1 MKSMKF
7 ITSTHL
13 KQWADTKECQ
23 SLLPELI
30 RRLICASVRQ
40 LDRLSFP
47 SGDAVHMPGWDGI
60 VSCQESIDLVPEGES
75 LWECG
80 VNKDIQTKANDDI
93 TKRAANPLGHI
104 KSNSTFVFVTPRE
117 WAGADAWVQANQ
129 TEWKKL
135 VVYTA
140 IELEVWIEKCPAVGL
155 WLADKLNI
163 LNAGG
168 YQLPDVFWKKWAS
181 GDKYTLPYQIVTAGR
196 DQAIDS
202 VLKACFNPSVF
213 EIQALTQ
220 SEAVAFVLASI
231 ATCSEADKLL
241 ARAMVVTDKNTF
253 DDLVFH
259 YENLIIITTLRDN
272 MSYAL
277 SRNHT
282 VICAVT
288 PEDQMST
295 AEKLPRVEREGFV
308 KAIEDCGFDSIRA
321 RKIATDTARDVNVLR
336 RRLKIDKLKPEWANS
351 TGILDLLPIILLGQ
365 WNENVPGD
373 LKLIEKL
380 SGKTYSDYS
389 QILQGFRLMPDSPI
403 ANVGTV
409 WRLKSPM
416 DAMSYASVYLTD
428 GYLVKLKEICLTL
441 ITDDDPDA
449 EEKLNVDEWRMW
461 QFRQQYSSDVKKGTY
476 QSLILLSLINDEGT
490 NRNVWVDGLV
500 RELLNGWTLQRF
512 LSNRMYFTL
521 LAEASPEAFLEFLEA
536 TEKDIYDV
544 VFTPQKSSVGV
555 IGWNIY
561 YTEILWTLEM
571 LAWDEDYIYR
581 ASSLLLCFSTYKN
594 ESNYANK
601 PTNSLAEIFRFQ
613 WPQTFAN
620 FDNRIQV
627 LTSLSASFKSE
638 ICKLCFRILEGL
650 EPRVFSQT
658 HFYKWRHFSDLSS
671 PKYISVPVDNLKAIT
686 KLLLSCTTFSEDDI
700 CKLLKLSTNKWMSC
714 CRAEILNAITDIKET
729 FCESDKVEHA
739 LRDELIHHLSIPE
752 AAWALSEEELE
763 PYKKLLSDI
772 EPKNVVMKHR
782 WMFENMFL
790 RLPQKRET
798 NFEKDYQMK
807 QEIRDKAVKEIL
819 SGRGRKGIW
828 ELIRV
833 VKCPSSVVNSM
844 IQLYG
849 EGLLQDTCERFGKN
863 IVDITFLQTFFRYLF
878 LQKGEDDYMRIV
890 DDVRPYGNTCLS
902 VCLYAPGYNE
912 KLATIANG
920 CGEKIDTLYWQNIS
934 VAYIKIPNPIQII
947 DKLVWVNRFDEALE
961 LIYYN
966 KNSAQIPD
974 IIKVNVIKGLIFSGQ
989 RDFTPHIDWFYI
1001 DNVVEDLDKSEDP
1014 EIIQALV
1021 QIEFFAYQ
1029 AFANRRNIN
1038 ELRFIKELMSKP
1050 ELLMELIMM
1059 VYKSDD
1065 GKEEEISESEQNNRK
1080 VMAKCAFPI
1089 LYDLS
1094 CCPGVDN
1101 QENVNPDVLRSYIYR
1116 LYELSV
1122 ECHRT
1127 QVVDIVVGTLLGNLP
1142 RNASYPQAVLGEI
1155 VEELKSD
1162 SVDEHVRIRIF
1173 NSRGVTIRGF
1183 AEGGD
1188 QERSLAAL
1196 FRSYRDKVK
1205 FIYPRLAKIFSKLM
1219 NEYERDANREDCVAQ
1234 LEDLEY

>member
-1 MKSMKF
+1 MKF

-47 SGDAVHMPGWDGI
+47 SGDAVHMSGWDGI
-60 VSCQESIDLVPEGES
+60 VSCQEPIDLVPEGDS

-104 KSNSTFVFVTPRE
+104 QAESTFVFVTPRE
-117 WAGADAWVQANQ
+117 WAGVDAWILAKQ
-129 TEWKKL
+129 TGWKKL

-140 IELEVWIEKCPAVGL
+140 VELEVWIEKCPAVGL

-196 DQAIDS
+196 NQAIDC

-231 ATCSEADKLL
+231 ATCSDADKLL
-241 ARAMVVTDKNTF
+241 ARAIVVTDRNTF

-321 RKIATDTARDVNVLR
+321 RKIATDTSRDVNVLR
-336 RRLKIDKLKPEWANS
+336 RRMKIDKLKPEWANS
-351 TGILDLLPIILLGQ
+351 IGISALLPIILLGQ

-373 LKLIEKL
+373 LKLVEKL
-380 SGKTYSDYS
+380 SGKTYSVYS
-389 QILQGFRLMPDSPI
+389 KILQGFRLMPDSPI

-428 GYLVKLKEICLTL
+428 DDLVKLKEICLLL
-441 ITDDDPDA
+441 IADDDPDA
-449 EEKLNVDEWRMW
+449 EDKVVSDKWKMW
-461 QFRQQYSSDVKKGTY
+461 QFKQQFSSDVKKGTY
-476 QSLILLSLINDEGT
+476 QSLILLSLINDEGDS
-490 NRNVWVDGLV
+490 RNIWVDGLV
-500 RELLNGWTLQRF
+500 RELLKGWTLRRF

-521 LAEASPEAFLEFLEA
+521 LAEASPEAFLEFLEE
-536 TEKDIYDV
+536 TGNDIYDV
-544 VFTPQKSSVGV
+544 VFTPRKSN
-555 IGWNIY
+555 IGLTDWNIY
-561 YTEILWTLEM
+561 YTEILFVLEM

-581 ASSLLLCFSTYKN
+581 ATSLLLRFSTYKN
-594 ESNYANK
+594 ESNYSNK
-601 PTNSLAEIFRFQ
+601 PANSLAEIFRLLL
-613 WPQTFAN
+613 PQTFAK
-620 FDNRIQV
+620 FEDRIKV
-627 LTSLSASFKSE
+627 LTSLSVSFKSQ
-638 ICKLCFRILEGL
+638 ICELCFRILDGL
-650 EPRVFSQT
+650 RPGTFSQT

-671 PKYISVPVDNLKAIT
+671 PEYVPVPVDNVKAIT

-714 CRAEILNAITDIKET
+714 CRTEILNAIIDIKDT
-729 FCESDKVEHA
+729 FCESDKIEHA
-739 LRDELIHHLSIPE
+739 LRDELTHHLSIPE
-752 AAWALSEEELE
+752 AAWALSKEELE

-772 EPKNVVMKHR
+772 EPKNIVMKYR
-782 WMFENMFL
+782 WMFEDLFL
-790 RLPQKRET
+790 RLPQTREMDFKKE
-798 NFEKDYQMK
+798 NQMK
-807 QEIRDKAVKEIL
+807 LELRNKAVKEIL
-819 SGRGRKGIW
+819 SERGKEGLW
-828 ELIRV
+828 ELVSV
-833 VKCPSSVVNSM
+833 VKCPSSIVNSM

-849 EGLLQDTCERFGKN
+849 KDLLKDVCERFNEN
-863 IVDITFLQTFFRYLF
+863 IVDLKFLQTFFQNLF
-878 LQKGEDDYMRIV
+878 FQKSEDDYVRGV
-890 DDVRPYGNTCLS
+890 DDIISYGNTCLS
-902 VCLYAPGYNE
+902 VCLYAPGYNDR
-912 KLATIANG
+912 LAAIADG
-920 CGEKIDTLYWQNIS
+920 YGEKIGTLYWQNIS
-934 VAYIKIPNPIQII
+934 VAYVKTPNPIQII

-961 LIYYN
+961 LIYHN
-966 KNSAQIPD
+966 KNSSQIPD

-989 RDFTPHIDWFYI
+989 RDFTPPHIDWFYI

-1014 EIIQALV
+1014 EIIQALI
-1021 QIEFFAYQ
+1021 QIEFFAYR

-1065 GKEEEISESEQNNRK
+1065 GNEEEVSESEQNNRM
-1080 VMAKCAFPI
+1080 VMARCAFSI

-1094 CCPGVDN
+1094 CCPGVDD
-1101 QENVNPDVLRSYIYR
+1101 QGNVNPDVLRSYIYR

-1122 ECHRT
+1122 ERHRT
-1127 QVVDIVVGTLLGNLP
+1127 QVVDMVVGTLLGSLP
-1142 RNASYPQAVLGEI
+1142 RNASYPQAILGEI

-1162 SVDEHVRIRIF
+1162 SVDEHIRIRIF
-1173 NSRGVTIRGF
+1173 NSRGVTVRGF

-1205 FIYPRLAKIFSKLM
+1205 FTYPRLAKIFSKLM